1 MENSRGSAVTLEQC
15 LASLSGLL
23 SCEETPDRKIENKHE
38 KLRKIRFGL
47 SALEDTYF
55 RSALDIL

>member
-1 MENSRGSAVTLEQC
+1 MEDSTGSTVTLEQC

-23 SCEETPDRKIENKHE
+23 SCEETPDRQISNKHE

-47 SALEDTYF
+47 SASEDTYL
-55 RSALDIL
+55 RSEFDIL